1 MTPRDCMHALLPVD
15 GAPPVRAGP
24 GDDEDDDE
32 TPIGDPDD
40 DEGSDDD
47 DDDDDDE
54 DTLWAG
60 QRFAPLRGPDAGRVE
75 SAL

>member
-1 MTPRDCMHALLPVD
+1 MIPRDCTHALSPFR
-15 GAPPVRAGP
+15 GAPPVRTGP

-40 DEGSDDD
+40 DDEGGDDEE
-47 DDDDDDE
+47 DDDDE

-60 QRFAPLRGPDAGRVE
+60 QRSVPLQDRDAGRVE
-75 SAL
+75 SPL